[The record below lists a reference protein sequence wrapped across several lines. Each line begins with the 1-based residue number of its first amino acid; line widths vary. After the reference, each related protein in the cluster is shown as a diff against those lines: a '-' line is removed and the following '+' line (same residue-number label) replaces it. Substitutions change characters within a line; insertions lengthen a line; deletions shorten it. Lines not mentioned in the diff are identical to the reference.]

1 MKRTLTGVG
10 EGMRDLYEVRG
21 WSGDMFKK
29 SSVSFLSMSNKSVSL
44 FCCKWLSVCVLS
56 AIVV

>member
-44 FCCKWLSVCVLS
+44 LCCKWLSVCV
-56 AIVV
+56 